1 MFDEKI
7 SVAAWTSK
15 PSWVLVSS
23 NDRMLPPAME
33 RDEVTKLKAVD
44 SQILPTGHMSIQE
57 EPAKVAAFIESAAK
71 RLSSK

>member
-1 MFDEKI
+1 
-7 SVAAWTSK
+7 
-15 PSWVLVSS
+15 
-23 NDRMLPPAME
+23 ME